1 MIFNQNGQIKESLFE
16 YPSDDYNKFKEK
28 ALKCN
33 RCTLRETCTQVVMG
47 EGSLKHKIMFIGEG
61 PGSSEDK
68 KGRPFVG
75 RAGNLLDKILKSV
88 KIKREEIY
96 ITNVVK
102 CRPPDNRNPNQNEME
117 ACSPI
122 LKTEINYI
130 NPKVIVPLG
139 SIALKYLLGDS
150 KKITEDRG
158 KWFNIGELYFLP
170 TFHPAYLLRNERM
183 KKPVYKDF
191 IKIKKTIKRINE
203 LYDI

>member
-1 MIFNQNGQIKESLFE
+1 MIFNQKGQIKESLFE
-16 YPSDDYNKFKEK
+16 YPSDNFKKFKES

-33 RCTLRETCTQVVMG
+33 RCTLRKTCTQVVMG
-47 EGSLKHKIMFIGEG
+47 EGSLKHKIMVIGEG
-61 PGSSEDK
+61 PGSTEDK

-75 RAGNLLDKILKSV
+75 RAGNLLNKILQSV
-88 KIKREEIY
+88 NIKREEIY

-102 CRPPDNRNPNQNEME
+102 CRPPDNRNPNQNEMD

-122 LKTEINYI
+122 LKTEIKYI

-139 SIALKYLLGDS
+139 SIALKYFLGDR

-170 TFHPAYLLRNERM
+170 TFHPAYLLRNKRM

-191 IKIKKTIKRINE
+191 IKIKKTINRINQ